1 MGALQEARSEAVGN
15 ASLLHDFIGHVTAG
29 YVAGHNLMAQ
39 SVGPYFMASF
49 ALSAPRVPCPTQLL
63 NDRVVIAVHTARAAP
78 ALCEAARLLISQARG
93 SASRGRELQSQ
104 QLLAGRHGF

>member
-15 ASLLHDFIGHVTAG
+15 ASLLHDFIGH
-29 YVAGHNLMAQ
+29 
-39 SVGPYFMASF
+39 
-49 ALSAPRVPCPTQLL
+49 
-63 NDRVVIAVHTARAAP
+63 VIAVHTARAAP